1 MKYVLLTIT
10 DETQTIRKWDWLLAN
25 DNSHY
30 RDTESFYNGSS
41 ITTMV
46 FSDDEI
52 KGFDNMVG
60 LLARSL
66 DTENIDILSHT
77 NYGGINKWK

>member
-10 DETQTIRKWDWLLAN
+10 DETQTIKKWDWLLAD

-41 ITTMV
+41 ISTTV
-46 FSDDEI
+46 YSDDEI
-52 KGFDNMVG
+52 EDFDNMVT
-60 LLARSL
+60 LLSRSS
-66 DTENIDILSHT
+66 DKVNIDILL
-77 NYGGINKWK
+77 

>member
-10 DETQTIRKWDWLLAN
+10 DETQTIKKWDWLLAN

-41 ITTMV
+41 ISTTV
-46 FSDDEI
+46 YSEDEI
-52 KGFDNMVG
+52 EDFDNMVT
-60 LLARSL
+60 LLSRSL
-66 DTENIDILSHT
+66 DKENIDILFK
-77 NYGGINKWK
+77 G

>member
-1 MKYVLLTIT
+1 MKYVLLTVT

-41 ITTMV
+41 VSTTV
-46 FSDDEI
+46 YSDDEI
-52 KGFDNMVG
+52 EDFDNMVT
-60 LLARSL
+60 LLSRSL
-66 DTENIDILSHT
+66 DKENIDILL
-77 NYGGINKWK
+77 

>member
-10 DETQTIRKWDWLLAN
+10 DETQTIKKWDWLLAN

-41 ITTMV
+41 ISTTV
-46 FSDDEI
+46 YSDDEI
-52 KGFDNMVG
+52 EEFDDIVT
-60 LLARSL
+60 LLSRSS
-66 DTENIDILSHT
+66 DKENIDILL
-77 NYGGINKWK
+77 

>member
-1 MKYVLLTIT
+1 MKYVLLTVT

-41 ITTMV
+41 ISTTV
-46 FSDDEI
+46 YNDDEI
-52 KGFDNMVG
+52 EDFDNMVT
-60 LLARSL
+60 LLSRSL
-66 DTENIDILSHT
+66 DKENIDILL
-77 NYGGINKWK
+77 

>member
-10 DETQTIRKWDWLLAN
+10 DETQTIKKWDWLLAN

-41 ITTMV
+41 ISTTV
-46 FSDDEI
+46 YSDDEI
-52 KGFDNMVG
+52 EDFDNMVT
-60 LLARSL
+60 LLSRSL
-66 DTENIDILSHT
+66 NKENIDILL
-77 NYGGINKWK
+77 

>member
-10 DETQTIRKWDWLLAN
+10 DETQTIKKWDWLLAN

-41 ITTMV
+41 ISTTV
-46 FSDDEI
+46 YSDDEI
-52 KGFDNMVG
+52 EDFDNMVT
-60 LLARSL
+60 LLSRSL
-66 DTENIDILSHT
+66 DKENIDILL
-77 NYGGINKWK
+77 

>member
-10 DETQTIRKWDWLLAN
+10 DETQTIKKWDWLLAN

-41 ITTMV
+41 ISTTV
-46 FSDDEI
+46 YSDDEVEE
-52 KGFDNMVG
+52 FDDMVT
-60 LLARSL
+60 LLSRSS
-66 DTENIDILSHT
+66 DKESIDILL
-77 NYGGINKWK
+77 

>member
-30 RDTESFYNGSS
+30 RDTESFYKGSS
-41 ITTMV
+41 ISTTV
-46 FSDDEI
+46 YSDDEI
-52 KGFDNMVG
+52 GDFDNMVT
-60 LLARSL
+60 LLSRSL
-66 DTENIDILSHT
+66 DKENIDILL
-77 NYGGINKWK
+77 

>member
-10 DETQTIRKWDWLLAN
+10 DETQTIKKWDWLLAN

-41 ITTMV
+41 ISTTV
-46 FSDDEI
+46 YSDDEI
-52 KGFDNMVG
+52 EDFDNIVT
-60 LLARSL
+60 LLSRSS
-66 DTENIDILSHT
+66 DIENIDILL
-77 NYGGINKWK
+77 

>member
-10 DETQTIRKWDWLLAN
+10 DETQTIKKWDWLLAN

-41 ITTMV
+41 ISTTV
-46 FSDDEI
+46 YSDDEI
-52 KGFDNMVG
+52 EDFDNIVT
-60 LLARSL
+60 LLSRSS
-66 DTENIDILSHT
+66 DKENIDILL
-77 NYGGINKWK
+77 

>member
-30 RDTESFYNGSS
+30 RNTESFYNGSS
-41 ITTMV
+41 VSTTV
-46 FSDDEI
+46 YSDDEI
-52 KGFDNMVG
+52 EDFDNMVT
-60 LLARSL
+60 LLSRSL
-66 DTENIDILSHT
+66 DKENIDILL
-77 NYGGINKWK
+77 